1 MSREDLINLSGQ
13 VINGMMSADSSMLT
27 KVLDRTMHKQ
37 IASAAVEIAYEMLK
51 KIDNEY
57 R

>member
-13 VINGMMSADSSMLT
+13 VINGMMSADSSFMT
-27 KVLDRTMHKQ
+27 KLIDRGLHKQ

>member
-1 MSREDLINLSGQ
+1 MSREDLINISGQ